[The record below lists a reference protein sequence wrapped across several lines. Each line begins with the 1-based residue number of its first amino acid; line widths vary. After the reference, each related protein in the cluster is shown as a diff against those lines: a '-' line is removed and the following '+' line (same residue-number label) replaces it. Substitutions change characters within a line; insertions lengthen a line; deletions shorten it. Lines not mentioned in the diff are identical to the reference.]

1 MTAFATIGAFPIQ
14 EVQTTSDLPAVAA
27 KDKWLYGAQVGIDWK
42 ATENASIKLGLA
54 YYDFSNVQ
62 GIANPFGLNS
72 YDKTARQFHQKG
84 NTVFDINAA
93 NFTPTSTPIWGLAS
107 QFREIN
113 LTGVLDLANFNP
125 VHVVLTGDYVKNI
138 GFDRNAVQARVDSS
152 FSDSPVGGDT
162 AWMVKLLVGMPETRK
177 LHDWNA
183 FAAYKHLE
191 TNSVLDAYTDSDFHL
206 GVPIPKVGWSALIM
220 ALTRIPG

>member
-1 MTAFATIGAFPIQ
+1 MKFTPTSWLSFSGGRIENPWFYTDLVWDPDMAFDGAVAAVRPKFGGDLTAFATIGAFPIQ

-93 NFTPTSTPIWGLAS
+93 NFSNQYADMGSGL
-107 QFREIN
+107 
-113 LTGVLDLANFNP
+113 T
-125 VHVVLTGDYVKNI
+125 
-138 GFDRNAVQARVDSS
+138 
-152 FSDSPVGGDT
+152 
-162 AWMVKLLVGMPETRK
+162 
-177 LHDWNA
+177 
-183 FAAYKHLE
+183 
-191 TNSVLDAYTDSDFHL
+191 
-206 GVPIPKVGWSALIM
+206 IP
-220 ALTRIPG
+220 